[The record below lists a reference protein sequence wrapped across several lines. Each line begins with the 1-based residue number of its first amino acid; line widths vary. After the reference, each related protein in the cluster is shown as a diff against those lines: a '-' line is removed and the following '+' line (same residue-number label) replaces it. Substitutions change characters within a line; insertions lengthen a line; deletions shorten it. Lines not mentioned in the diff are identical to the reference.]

1 MDLRSFEAALPR
13 NAGDDLPHL
22 SGPAA
27 DVRQVLAAHFVRD
40 CPHIVEI
47 GGHRKPITGFLT
59 HAPLSVLSVDPKTP
73 DHRAET
79 LGGRSCRVRHVG
91 AKFQDVAFELEPGS
105 YGLIMLGYSLK
116 PLGARSALGEKLF
129 GLIDRARIVVLDYA
143 PALGRAADQV
153 PSILSRPT
161 LSILCQF
168 DLELRDPA
176 IAGSPYA
183 SRRFFVLKPGC

>member
-73 DHRAET
+73 DHCA
-79 LGGRSCRVRHVG
+79 GSSGAAPAGAGMAGRSSRT
-91 AKFQDVAFELEPGS
+91 
-105 YGLIMLGYSLK
+105 
-116 PLGARSALGEKLF
+116 SASSSS
-129 GLIDRARIVVLDYA
+129 
-143 PALGRAADQV
+143 RAAM
-153 PSILSRPT
+153 
-161 LSILCQF
+161 
-168 DLELRDPA
+168 
-176 IAGSPYA
+176 G
-183 SRRFFVLKPGC
+183 